1 MDIQELQ
8 SFRLSDA
15 VKFNDKLNPRLWGS
29 DEHLLPDVREKLMAI
44 ADDFREFLGISD
56 LEIQDITISG
66 SNAAYTYTPH
76 SDIDLHL
83 VVDLPKADISE
94 VYRELFDAKKYQYND
109 QHDYKIGNY
118 DIELYVQD
126 ANKPHHSQGIYSV
139 LNNEWVR
146 VPSRRTPKVDDI
158 SVKSKFEDIG
168 RRIEQAVASGNK
180 EQMDAIAGKIKNM
193 RQAGLDSTGE
203 FGPENLAFKA
213 LRTQG
218 LLDQLS
224 QARAAAKDAEL
235 SITERKKARN
245 KKPKRWGTFGGQW
258 FPGYHNY
265 GQATSEIG
273 DGGADGGGESVAED
287 QKPKD
292 IKDILPPF
300 IKSCAQYLGLEK
312 TPKIILKRDPEWTR
326 RNGTFG
332 RYEPN
337 TRSVTLAVSGRH
349 TLDILRT
356 LAHELTHAR
365 QDELATMPVDA
376 GETGSPYEDDA
387 NAQAGRIM
395 RYWVD
400 KHPEFFKDVQLE
412 DYDPNGP
419 PPGPETKP
427 TMPAGTVKVD
437 VSDVYDWYKLGQHI
451 SNLKGLGQH
460 DFGQG
465 PPSAIISFGDE
476 DTEHKYIQDLE
487 KTGLTTTDIDPVD
500 PNQPKNIPRQKTDPT
515 YNVTEAFDQ
524 PYELLRWEK
533 GDFGDVD
540 AIARLDDGT
549 FLSIMFNKGFGKDT
563 KEETWSVEFWRN
575 NSQEVTGE
583 GDQQRV
589 FATVLSA
596 IQKFIDTE
604 HPAHIRFSANKDVD
618 TGKKSQT
625 RSNLYNKLVQRYAN
639 SWGYS
644 VDVDDFADT
653 TVYNLYTLH
662 ESVTEGS
669 LEELANTSLK
679 VKEPKNFVNVND
691 RKQVTYKVMK
701 FKSGKD
707 TYLINFTVKGAPAYG
722 KKSNWNAVN
731 VSFGVREPQDD
742 YSFGDEINTDLTAR
756 NKNQFLIYSTVINAV
771 RKFITEYNTEIDE
784 IIMQGAGERQ
794 AVMYQRFFQSAG
806 KYFPGWHYDGKHSLV
821 RDVPRQPVKKVRE
834 QDMAEGKLIESA
846 VFLNPT
852 TVIVGQAHG
861 QPLELSPNT
870 LKQIQAIAAKH
881 GAWYEGNGT
890 DRGYTKGQ
898 IDRYVGSWDD
908 EVAKI
913 ANSNDPKW
921 LYVLFANVDANNR
934 VQRVGVDPKDTIFN
948 RLLATAKD
956 NSFQGIGYTPQA
968 LQKFLQMAS
977 EGQYDF
983 VKMSQQPATQEN
995 LTRFLKAGEALM
1007 WPSNWE
1013 QYPNKAGKIAKA
1025 ATVDV
1030 RDQYLATRKAGVY
1043 VTGSGHLKA
1052 VQNITGKQGVAED
1065 LDEAVGDNYLYHATM
1080 PAGLMRILRTGAIK
1094 ATDRPQPST
1103 KARTQYPT
1111 ISTTRSKQYAE
1122 SDEFVD
1128 FLNLTNDGNAVILVF
1143 DRNAV
1148 ANHHKMFGTSQGT
1161 QTVGDEFEE
1170 VIVAPRGSMPI
1181 RGTLKGFYFNPNRT
1195 AEIQEYQDVPWFQ
1208 ELLTSPYYMDQKLN
1222 EATGFIPVDSKL
1234 AHDPRY
1240 VSGLTVDIK
1249 PGETQRQAK
1258 KLGWKIDKNGSPPLL
1273 MQELQ
1278 RQWNIVKESR
1288 EELDEINMRPSNL
1301 KQLSSDVAGA
1311 QAGMEF
1317 EMIVPDVEGNDAY
1330 DEDEN
1335 AEYESDYEYNTDAND
1350 IEQIVEFFNNEEINS
1365 YYSIKTLRL
1374 KLSEAFDEWK
1384 LTEFDN
1390 RWRNDPQELVYDY
1403 IKDNLSDSEIAQVL
1417 DMEFDEDNPPDI
1429 GRTEYNLAAEKIV
1442 DEQIEPYYEDAEIDA
1457 RDVFMSD
1464 DNLENEWLQSEGYET
1479 MQDIESN
1486 FDINWPHQNRIDTSD
1501 GPGSQSIKDVAL
1513 NFMNYMGFDTIAV
1526 GSRYHDS
1533 NYEKYNPG
1541 TDDWEDIGSDKP
1553 MDSYTI
1559 EPDGSL
1565 TARSTRDRGLE
1576 FVSPPMPMDKM
1587 LDNLNRVKAW
1597 AKKEGCYTGKDAKTG
1612 LHINVSVPGLK
1623 NTNTDLDYVKLALLL
1638 GDEYVSK
1645 EFGRLG
1651 EHYAQSAL
1659 KKVKEAA
1666 GRDPARAAEMLNIM
1680 RGQMSKLASKII
1692 QSSKVDKFTTIHP
1705 KEGYVEFRSPG
1716 GDWLDA
1722 NFSKIEP
1729 TLMRFIVALDAAAKP
1744 ESYREEYLKKLYR
1757 LLDPEGGESKG
1768 LSGTGTK
1775 DTVRYFADFVA
1786 GKTPQAA
1793 LRSFIKQAQ
1802 LERKLKRGD
1811 SEGKK
1816 YWWKVSNPG
1825 NSNASIDVVALS
1837 KNEAIEKAIGPD
1849 GYPSWSSNINSL
1861 VAKPLRPYEE
1871 QSAPTPKYE
1880 IYNKQTG
1887 NSVEDAEGITN
1898 DAEALVRL
1906 NDYIEHGPHALQRG
1920 QATAMFGIRPV
1931 GNAPIRATAGEPQ
1944 PAGSV
1949 GRAATS
1955 PTGQWKII
1963 DGLGRQLSVF
1973 RPYANTR
1980 AAANELAAIW
1990 ATENDFDGNYQVEPA
2005 EEDST
2010 PASDSTATTPRLDRP
2025 FVWKVIGA
2033 SDSPYQ
2039 SQGTE
2044 VVASSEFE
2052 AMQKARQQW
2061 NLNTGGDTEEEW
2073 FRSKGWSANPVRPAP
2088 AAGSTTDLAQQ
2099 RATPGTFT
2107 GAWKVTVDGD
2117 EVYRFSGVGN
2127 NQTDAN
2133 RVGREWARDQIRQGL
2148 LYPAGDIEV
2157 VPIMS

>member
-56 LEIQDITISG
+56 LEIKDITVSG

-83 VVDLPKADISE
+83 VVDLPKADVSE

-235 SITERKKARN
+235 SITERKKDQN
-245 KKPKRWGTFGGQW
+245 KKPSRWGNFGGMW
-258 FPGYHNY
+258 FPGFHNY
-265 GQATSEIG
+265 GQATTEIG
-273 DGGADGGGESVAED
+273 DGDTDGGGESVAED

-300 IKSCAQYLGLEK
+300 VKSCAQYLGLEK

-332 RYEPN
+332 RFDPD

-376 GETGSPYEDDA
+376 GATGSPYEDDA

-400 KHPEFFKDVQLE
+400 KHPEFFKDIPLE
-412 DYDPNGP
+412 
-419 PPGPETKP
+419 
-427 TMPAGTVKVD
+427 
-437 VSDVYDWYKLGQHI
+437 
-451 SNLKGLGQH
+451 
-460 DFGQG
+460 
-465 PPSAIISFGDE
+465 E
-476 DTEHKYIQDLE
+476 DAEQ
-487 KTGLTTTDIDPVD
+487 V
-500 PNQPKNIPRQKTDPT
+500 N
-515 YNVTEAFDQ
+515 EAFDQ
-524 PYELLRWEK
+524 PYFTTWEK
-533 GDFGDVD
+533 SDYGDVD
-540 AIARLDDGT
+540 ANAKLPDGSW
-549 FLSIMFNKGFGKDT
+549 LSIMFNKRYNEDQ
-563 KEETWSVEFWRN
+563 EEAWSVEFWRN

-583 GDQQRV
+583 GDAQRV
-589 FATVLSA
+589 FATVLHA
-596 IQKFIDTE
+596 IQTFI
-604 HPAHIRFSANKDVD
+604 
-618 TGKKSQT
+618 KKYEPNRIIFTAVKEDDSEQASQS
-625 RSNLYNKLVQRYAN
+625 RARLYDSLVQRYAK
-639 SWGYS
+639 SWGYRAFRTDTGNKVIYELS
-644 VDVDDFADT
+644 RIKPVAEAADPDKK
-653 TVYNLYTLH
+653 YT
-662 ESVTEGS
+662 
-669 LEELANTSLK
+669 
-679 VKEPKNFVNVND
+679 
-691 RKQVTYKVMK
+691 
-701 FKSGKD
+701 
-707 TYLINFTVKGAPAYG
+707 I
-722 KKSNWNAVN
+722 KKSYTMSKAGIEKSVWYIMDGDFVVDATDLRRDARYYADKWNAAEKE
-731 VSFGVREPQDD
+731 S
-742 YSFGDEINTDLTAR
+742 S
-756 NKNQFLIYSTVINAV
+756 NAS
-771 RKFITEYNTEIDE
+771 
-784 IIMQGAGERQ
+784 Q
-794 AVMYQRFFQSAG
+794 
-806 KYFPGWHYDGKHSLV
+806 
-821 RDVPRQPVKKVRE
+821 
-834 QDMAEGKLIESA
+834 
-846 VFLNPT
+846 NP
-852 TVIVGQAHG
+852 H
-861 QPLELSPNT
+861 
-870 LKQIQAIAAKH
+870 
-881 GAWYEGNGT
+881 
-890 DRGYTKGQ
+890 
-898 IDRYVGSWDD
+898 
-908 EVAKI
+908 
-913 ANSNDPKW
+913 
-921 LYVLFANVDANNR
+921 
-934 VQRVGVDPKDTIFN
+934 
-948 RLLATAKD
+948 
-956 NSFQGIGYTPQA
+956 
-968 LQKFLQMAS
+968 
-977 EGQYDF
+977 
-983 VKMSQQPATQEN
+983 
-995 LTRFLKAGEALM
+995 
-1007 WPSNWE
+1007 
-1013 QYPNKAGKIAKA
+1013 
-1025 ATVDV
+1025 
-1030 RDQYLATRKAGVY
+1030 
-1043 VTGSGHLKA
+1043 
-1052 VQNITGKQGVAED
+1052 KQGV
-1065 LDEAVGDNYLYHATM
+1065 
-1080 PAGLMRILRTGAIK
+1080 
-1094 ATDRPQPST
+1094 Q
-1103 KARTQYPT
+1103 
-1111 ISTTRSKQYAE
+1111 
-1122 SDEFVD
+1122 
-1128 FLNLTNDGNAVILVF
+1128 
-1143 DRNAV
+1143 
-1148 ANHHKMFGTSQGT
+1148 
-1161 QTVGDEFEE
+1161 
-1170 VIVAPRGSMPI
+1170 
-1181 RGTLKGFYFNPNRT
+1181 
-1195 AEIQEYQDVPWFQ
+1195 
-1208 ELLTSPYYMDQKLN
+1208 

-1273 MQELQ
+1273 MQELE
-1278 RQWNIVKESR
+1278 RQWKVVKESR

-1317 EMIVPDVEGNDAY
+1317 EMIVPDVEGNDDY

-1403 IKDNLSDSEIAQVL
+1403 IKDNLSNSEIAQVL

-1442 DEQIEPYYEDAEIDA
+1442 DEQIDPYYEDAEIDA

-1464 DNLENEWLQSEGYET
+1464 DDLESEWLQSEGYET

-1513 NFMNYMGFDTIAV
+1513 NFMNYMGFETIAV

-1553 MDSYTI
+1553 LDSYTI

-1576 FVSPPMPMDKM
+1576 FVSPPMPLDKM

-1666 GRDPARAAEMLNIM
+1666 ARDPAKAAEMLNIM

-1825 NSNASIDVVALS
+1825 NSNASIEVVALS

-1871 QSAPTPKYE
+1871 QSVTTPKYE

-1906 NDYIEHGPHALQRG
+1906 NDYIEHGPHALQRA
-1920 QATAMFGIRPV
+1920 QATAMFGIRTTNGVEIVDIDIPM
-1931 GNAPIRATAGEPQ
+1931 AQ
-1944 PAGSV
+1944 

-1955 PTGQWKII
+1955 PTGQWKMV
-1963 DGLGRQLSVF
+1963 DGLNRELYRF
-1973 RPYANTR
+1973 RPAENTR
-1980 AAANELAAIW
+1980 ERANYLARVW
-1990 ATENDFDGNYQVEPA
+1990 ADTHNFDGNYQVEPA
-2005 EEDST
+2005 EESST
-2010 PASDSTATTPRLDRP
+2010 PASDSTATSPRLDRP
-2025 FVWKVIGA
+2025 FVWKV
-2033 SDSPYQ
+2033 
-2039 SQGTE
+2039 QGTNSGYQRTGVE

-2052 AMQKARQQW
+2052 AMQKARREW
-2061 NLNTGGDTEEEW
+2061 NLNTSGQSEEEY
-2073 FRSKGWSANPVRPAP
+2073 FRNNGWIATPVRPAP
-2088 AAGSTTDLAQQ
+2088 APGSTTDLAQQ

-2117 EVYRFSGVGN
+2117 EVYRFSGIGN

-2133 RVGREWARDQIRQGL
+2133 RVGREWARNQISQGL
-2148 LYPAGDIEV
+2148 LYPSGDIEV
-2157 VPIMS
+2157 VPIMT